1 MSEQV
6 ITDEDAQQTDV
17 RGFLRKLRKG
27 EPINT
32 EATSTLLNRI
42 YNILEGL
49 AGEGCRVDK
58 PLDCKGLGWRIIVDG
73 CYSDL
78 EPMGRVPMPFEF
90 IAVDNAWHVWL
101 KDAEVVLNNYH
112 ASKADNLQT
121 AGDLWTA
128 ATYAPNSNLYLYVFE
143 SSATDTKHGANCY

>member
-101 KDAEVVLNNYH
+101 KDA
-112 ASKADNLQT
+112 
-121 AGDLWTA
+121 
-128 ATYAPNSNLYLYVFE
+128 
-143 SSATDTKHGANCY
+143 